1 MGKFVIY
8 ETEFGYNF
16 HLRAANG
23 EAIGHSENYPKKE
36 ACMDEIERVMYE
48 VEKAEIEDRTV
59 RSAHAEKYGAKAVSR
74 FEISKDQKGEYRF
87 RLLGAD
93 GKSML
98 LSQGYT
104 AKASCQNG
112 IRSVKRNAPDAEV
125 EEIEIKRQK

>member
-8 ETEFGYNF
+8 KTEAGYNF

-23 EAIGHSENYPKKE
+23 EEIGHSENFPKKE
-36 ACMDEIERVMYE
+36 TCLAEMERVMCGVKE
-48 VEKAEIEDRTV
+48 AEIEDRTL
-59 RSAHAEKYGAKAVSR
+59 SGAPANAILRFVISR
-74 FEISKDQKGEYRF
+74 DKNGGYRF

-93 GKSML
+93 GKNLL
-98 LSQGYT
+98 LSQSYT

-125 EEIEIKRQK
+125 EVMEIKRQK